1 MTIETEL
8 KLGIRRGDLPRL
20 RAHPLLATARHHPP
34 VRVDNTYY
42 DTEDEALARHGIA
55 LRLRQMA
62 GRKLLTVKTAAP
74 SRSGLSSRQEWEA
87 PWPGTFDFTFVEDDA
102 VRERLEKVRERLEPR
117 FRTRFRREI

>member
-55 LRLRQMA
+55 LRLRQMRNFFATLLLAQGTPMLVA
-62 GRKLLTVKTAAP
+62 GDEFARTQHGNNNAYCHDSELI
-74 SRSGLSSRQEWEA
+74 
-87 PWPGTFDFTFVEDDA
+87 GTTGVF
-102 VRERLEKVRERLEPR
+102 
-117 FRTRFRREI
+117 